1 MMEKVLYKLD
11 SFEGPLDLLLTL
23 IKKNKVSIWD
33 IPIAEITDQY
43 LEAIDGIE
51 VSELENT
58 SEFVVMAAQLLYIK
72 SKMLLPKEEKEEEEE
87 DPREELARRL
97 YEYKKFKEAS
107 REMRKSEFASEHMVF
122 RHEENIK
129 FPIPEYSRHHDLN
142 ELADA
147 FNSIY
152 QRRVRRAKPEKRAFY
167 GIVGREK
174 VSVDDMEEKE
184 EEEEDPREELA
195 RRLYE
200 YKKFKEASREMRKSE
215 FASEH
220 MVFRHEENIK
230 FPIPEYS
237 RHHDLNELADAFN
250 SIYQR
255 RVRRAK
261 PEKRAFYGIVGREK
275 VSVDD
280 MAEKV
285 RGVLKHRHRVGFAEL
300 FREEDSRPEMIA
312 TFLAVL
318 EMIKLSRIR
327 ADYDEN
333 SHDFIISP
341 VRRVPEAG

>member
-1 MMEKVLYKLD
+1 MDAVLYKLD

-51 VSELENT
+51 ESELDNT

-72 SKMLLPKEEKEEEEE
+72 SRMLLPKEEKEEEEE

-107 REMRKSEFASEHMVF
+107 REMRKSEFSSRYMVF
-122 RHEENIK
+122 REEEKIK
-129 FPIPEYSRHHDLN
+129 FPIPEYSRHHDLS

-152 QRRVRRAKPEKRAFY
+152 QRR
-167 GIVGREK
+167 I
-174 VSVDDMEEKE
+174 
-184 EEEEDPREELA
+184 
-195 RRLYE
+195 
-200 YKKFKEASREMRKSE
+200 
-215 FASEH
+215 
-220 MVFRHEENIK
+220 
-230 FPIPEYS
+230 
-237 RHHDLNELADAFN
+237 
-250 SIYQR
+250 
-255 RVRRAK
+255 RRAK

-285 RGVLKHRHRVGFAEL
+285 RGVLKKRRKVEFTEL
-300 FREEDSRPEMIA
+300 FHEEDSRPEMIA

-327 ADYDEN
+327 ADYDET
-333 SHDFIISP
+333 SHDFIISA
-341 VRRVPEAG
+341 VGRVPETE